1 MKDIKKIVLDNGV
14 ELIGNFV
21 FMEPINTFI
30 HSRTKMQFLS
40 YDFQIN
46 LNNDQYYNDFKK
58 TMQSK
63 ILIYT
68 ENFIYGPIESNIS
81 INVNGHG
88 LKITWSSNQYPKREL
103 IK

>member
-1 MKDIKKIVLDNGV
+1 MTDIKKIVLENGF

-21 FMEPINTFI
+21 FMEPKYNFI
-30 HSRTKMQFLS
+30 QSKTKMQFLS
-40 YDFQIN
+40 YDFQIK
-46 LNNDQYYNDFKK
+46 LNNDEYYNDFRR
-58 TMQSK
+58 QIENK

-81 INVNGHG
+81 IDGDGYG
-88 LKITWSSNQYPKREL
+88 LTIEWSSNQYPKREL